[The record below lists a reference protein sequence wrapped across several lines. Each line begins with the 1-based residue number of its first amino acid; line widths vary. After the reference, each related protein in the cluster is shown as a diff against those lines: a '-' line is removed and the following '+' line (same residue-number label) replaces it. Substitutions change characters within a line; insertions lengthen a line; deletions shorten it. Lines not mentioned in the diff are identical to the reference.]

1 LVSGLGKGSDWRT
14 SSRCNGG
21 SCVAMAIRDD
31 AILVRNTSDPEGPII
46 AVSPAAWRDLIAGIK
61 RAER

>member
-1 LVSGLGKGSDWRT
+1 
-14 SSRCNGG
+14 
-21 SCVAMAIRDD
+21 MAIRDD